1 MPQTLQLKA
10 PAKLNLMLQI
20 TGRRENGYHNLQTV
34 FQFIGLYDQ
43 LIFHKTPR
51 SIRRIRGNEDIDPQ
65 QDLILRAAQ
74 LLQLHSGTRLGAD
87 ISIDKKIPVGGGLGG
102 GSSDAA
108 TTLMALN
115 RLWELGLSRRE
126 LQQIGLQLGADV
138 PVFIFGQSA
147 WAEGVGE
154 HLQAINLPEPWY
166 LILHPQIFVSTQEIF
181 SSKHLTR
188 DCHPITIRAFLDGSG
203 ENVCQTVACKLYP
216 EIQLAINW
224 LSQFSPAR
232 MTGTGSCI
240 FAIFDSA
247 EKANIVKSQ
256 IPDQWIGYVAR
267 GMNINPVASACFESG
282 N

>member
-1 MPQTLQLKA
+1 MQRTLRLES

-43 LIFHKTPR
+43 LTFTTTPH
-51 SIRRIRGNEDIDPQ
+51 SIRRISGNEGVEPEH
-65 QDLILRAAQ
+65 DLIMRAAQ
-74 LLQLHSGTRLGAD
+74 LLQQHCSTSQGVD
-87 ISIDKKIPVGGGLGG
+87 ISIEKKIPMGGGLGG

-115 RLWELGLSRRE
+115 KLWELGLSRYE

-154 HLQAINLPEPWY
+154 HLEAINLAQPWY
-166 LILHPQIFVSTQEIF
+166 LILHPQVFVSTQEIF

-203 ENVCQTVACKLYP
+203 DNVCQTIACKLYP
-216 EIQLAINW
+216 EIQLAIDW

-282 N
+282 Y

>member
-1 MPQTLQLKA
+1 MQRTLRLES

-43 LIFHKTPR
+43 LTFTTTPH
-51 SIRRIRGNEDIDPQ
+51 SIRRISGNEGVEPEH
-65 QDLILRAAQ
+65 DLIMRAAQ
-74 LLQLHSGTRLGAD
+74 LLQQHCSTSQGVD
-87 ISIDKKIPVGGGLGG
+87 ISIEKKIPMGGGLGG

-115 RLWELGLSRRE
+115 KLWGLGLSRYE

-154 HLQAINLPEPWY
+154 HLEAINLAQPWY
-166 LILHPQIFVSTQEIF
+166 LILHPQVFVSTQEIF

-203 ENVCQTVACKLYP
+203 DNVCQTIACKLYP
-216 EIQLAINW
+216 EIQLAIDW

-247 EKANIVKSQ
+247 EKANTVKSQ
-256 IPDQWIGYVAR
+256 IPDPWIGYVAR

-282 N
+282 Y

>member
-154 HLQAINLPEPWY
+154 HLEAINLPEPWY